1 MFSNQS
7 VSVHESLAPSA
18 HGFMGSLV
26 KLVVMVFSSSNVV
39 TGFTFE
45 SSGRYQ
51 TTLFEFAFATT
62 PYVVPSTVV
71 RLVHASP

>member
-1 MFSNQS
+1 
-7 VSVHESLAPSA
+7 
-18 HGFMGSLV
+18 
-26 KLVVMVFSSSNVV
+26 MVFSSSNVAAGC
-39 TGFTFE
+39 TLP